1 MEGGPTSAIR
11 CLVCEDKE
19 LFERH
24 I

>member
-19 LFERH
+19 LFERD